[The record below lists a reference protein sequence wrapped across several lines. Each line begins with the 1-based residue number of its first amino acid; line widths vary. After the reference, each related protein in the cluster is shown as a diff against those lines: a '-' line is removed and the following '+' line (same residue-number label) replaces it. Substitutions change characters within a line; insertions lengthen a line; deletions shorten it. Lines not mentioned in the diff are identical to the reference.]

1 MGMFV
6 AYYRVSTQKQDYGL
20 TAQRQAVLDFLSSR
34 GGTLHSEFSEKE
46 SGKNNHRPEL
56 EKAISCAKIN
66 NATLL
71 IAKLDRLSRNI
82 SFLFK
87 LKENLQDAGVPIIA
101 VDMPE
106 LLNNTLTLAVMAG
119 LAQQERE
126 LISQRTKAGL
136 AVARSLGKT
145 VGRKKG
151 ADTTFARDKALES
164 IKKKALKHAEE
175 IGDIVKT
182 WRKDKGMS
190 YQEIANYLNGLG
202 KLSPRSCQWTA
213 TGIRRVCVRLGL

>member
-87 LKENLQDAGVPIIA
+87 LYIILFIKFLKYILSTAKLAYSKE
-101 VDMPE
+101 
-106 LLNNTLTLAVMAG
+106 
-119 LAQQERE
+119 
-126 LISQRTKAGL
+126 S
-136 AVARSLGKT
+136 S
-145 VGRKKG
+145 
-151 ADTTFARDKALES
+151 
-164 IKKKALKHAEE
+164 
-175 IGDIVKT
+175 
-182 WRKDKGMS
+182 
-190 YQEIANYLNGLG
+190 
-202 KLSPRSCQWTA
+202 TA
-213 TGIRRVCVRLGL
+213 IPV